1 MYHLPYMGGTN
12 MVMESYFEI
21 HAPPAYPRR
30 GKRKRANINDPNAK
44 HADIAYQE
52 NYGL

>member
-1 MYHLPYMGGTN
+1 

-21 HAPPAYPRR
+21 YDTPKSPRR
-30 GKRKRANINDPNAK
+30 GKRKRANINDPNADPR
-44 HADIAYQE
+44 DIAYQE